1 MRAVAKLL
9 HRRKDIFSLSEQD
22 LGRTKLIKYHVDTCN
37 ARPIKQR
44 ASPSKHVEI
53 ERQVEDL
60 LQRDIIKK
68 SNSPWSSPVVLPT
81 KKDGSPI
88 LCRL

>member
-9 HRRKDIFSLSEQD
+9 HRHKDIFSLSEHD

-53 ERQVEDL
+53 ERIGGFIAARYHQEVK
-60 LQRDIIKK
+60 Q
-68 SNSPWSSPVVLPT
+68 PVVVPCSVADEKGWLS
-81 KKDGSPI
+81 DSV
-88 LCRL
+88 